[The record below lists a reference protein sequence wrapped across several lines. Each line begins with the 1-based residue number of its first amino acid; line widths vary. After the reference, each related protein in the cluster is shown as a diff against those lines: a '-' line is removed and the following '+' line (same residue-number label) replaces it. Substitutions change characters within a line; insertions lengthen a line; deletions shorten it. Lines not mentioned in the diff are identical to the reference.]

1 MRFMLLSLLLLS
13 LQCKSQKKDMAK
25 LIYVGDPM
33 CSWCYGIGEEFSH
46 TLENLKDEVKV
57 EVVLG
62 GLRPFNTQTMLDLKE
77 FLTHHWEDVN
87 KRSGQEFRFDILDT
101 DLKYDTEPACR
112 AVVVARSIK
121 QSSALA
127 YFKLLQKRFYFENKN
142 PLVLETFLQIA
153 EELNIDKQL
162 FQERFNSDEYKMLVK
177 EDFENANQLGVNSFP
192 TILLQVGDNT
202 HLIAKG
208 YAESSNMVEKIQNL
222 LASEKQK

>member
-46 TLENLKDEVKV
+46 TLESLKDEVEV

-62 GLRPFNTQTMLDLKE
+62 GLRPYNTQTMLGLKD
-77 FLTHHWEDVN
+77 FLIHHWQDVN

-121 QSSALA
+121 HSSALPF
-127 YFKLLQKRFYFENKN
+127 FKLLQKRFYFENQN
-142 PLVLETFLQIA
+142 PLALETFLQIA
-153 EELNIDKQL
+153 EELDMDDGV
-162 FQERFNSDEYKMLVK
+162 FQERYNSDEYKMLVK
-177 EDFENANQLGVNSFP
+177 QDFENANQLGVNSFP
-192 TILLQVGDNT
+192 TILLQLGDDR

-208 YAESSNMVEKIQNL
+208 YAESSNMVERIKNL
-222 LASEKQK
+222 LATTKQN